1 MQSII
6 RQSAICCC
14 PGMRRTMSVA
24 LYADLRFMLSSVA
37 VVFLSLSG
45 FLRCF
50 KQRAKWLSAFFIFKK
65 ILGGHTHENLP

>member
-24 LYADLRFMLSSVA
+24 LYVDLRFMLSSVA
-37 VVFLSLSG
+37 VVF
-45 FLRCF
+45 
-50 KQRAKWLSAFFIFKK
+50 
-65 ILGGHTHENLP
+65 